1 MRNDEDQQPQIV
13 DECRKRN
20 GWPKR
25 KEASNSNKAK
35 LVNKMRY
42 IWTCSLNT

>member
-1 MRNDEDQQPQIV
+1 MDIMRNDEDQQPQIV

-25 KEASNSNKAK
+25 KEASNSNQTK
-35 LVNKMRY
+35 LN
-42 IWTCSLNT
+42 SLTK